1 MHELI
6 EQYVAFRKSL
16 GERCHT
22 NGNILRAFGRMLGKT
37 TRVTA
42 VRAEQVS
49 AFLTGRGPITS
60 AWHIKHNALLGFY
73 RYAITRGYVTSAP
86 LPVVI
91 PKRPPAFVPYIYS
104 LDELQRLLHATDSYQ
119 HNRSCMEPVTVRTL
133 LLLMYATGLRIR
145 EVVALNRG
153 DVDLDDSLLT
163 IRQTKFYKTRLVPFQ
178 PRLASV
184 LTQYV
189 ARYGD
194 QLAPTDAAPFFTK
207 RSGDRVNQN
216 TLEHCFRRLCEH
228 AGIQRSDGARYQ
240 PRLHDVRHTFAVH
253 RLTSWYRQG
262 ANVQQLL
269 AQLSVYLG
277 HVHLAATQ
285 VYLSMTPELLREA
298 SVRFDRYVADEG
310 CHDG

>member
-1 MHELI
+1 
-6 EQYVAFRKSL
+6 
-16 GERCHT
+16 
-22 NGNILRAFGRMLGKT
+22 
-37 TRVTA
+37 
-42 VRAEQVS
+42 
-49 AFLTGRGPITS
+49 
-60 AWHIKHNALLGFY
+60 
-73 RYAITRGYVTSAP
+73 
-86 LPVVI
+86 
-91 PKRPPAFVPYIYS
+91 
-104 LDELQRLLHATDSYQ
+104 
-119 HNRSCMEPVTVRTL
+119 MEPVTVRTL

-184 LTQYV
+184 LTQYA

-194 QLAPTDAAPFFTK
+194 QVAPTDATPFFTK
-207 RSGDRVNQN
+207 RSGDRVNQD

-228 AGIQRSDGARYQ
+228 AGIRRSDGARYQ

-310 CHDG
+310 CHD